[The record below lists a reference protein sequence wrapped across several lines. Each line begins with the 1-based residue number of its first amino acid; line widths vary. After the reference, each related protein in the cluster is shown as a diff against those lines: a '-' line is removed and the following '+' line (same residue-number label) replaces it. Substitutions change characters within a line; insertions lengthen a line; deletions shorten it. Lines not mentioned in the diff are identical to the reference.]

1 MGSNP
6 TPRTCTEPKEPIQFG
21 LWLLRS
27 GNRQSTVERKLR
39 FLKALSGTPQQMIS
53 QVLASNWVDKSKP
66 MALLTLRQGNGG
78 LLFGLMVPASVV
90 SAVAVQYLLGT
101 SEAQAKVA
109 AKAELEQ
116 LLGAYQNAQA
126 SQAQQVATAKAAAT
140 PTIVPPDATIL

>member
-1 MGSNP
+1 
-6 TPRTCTEPKEPIQFG
+6 
-21 LWLLRS
+21 
-27 GNRQSTVERKLR
+27 
-39 FLKALSGTPQQMIS
+39 
-53 QVLASNWVDKSKP
+53 